1 MAIVLGVGTGRC
13 GTLSLAKLLDGCIG
27 FNCTHEAAPTL
38 SWVVSEHEYVDKLCR
53 IRAVDNHGDICAA
66 YLPYLP
72 KFLADIPDLRVIALR
87 RPAEEVAQSF
97 EEWLDTTG
105 PARRHHWYDHG
116 GNGWLQDPY
125 DRTYPS
131 YDIPDRHQ
139 ALLHYVHDYD
149 TQVDQLRRG
158 HPASIMLIHTR
169 DLGDT
174 DVQQWIFD
182 FADIPRT
189 GQRPQPGIN
198 YNSRK
203 EFTVNEQTLETIY
216 PPAADLMRRWR
227 RVERRAGPGELTTN
241 DVKPMRPPRT
251 PVDDLTRAVRLIR
264 SAADRRQRQA
274 HPSPPSPDAD

>member
-1 MAIVLGVGTGRC
+1 MAFLIGCGTGRC
-13 GTLSLAKLLDGCIG
+13 GTKTLAMLLDGCKG
-27 FNCTHEAAPTL
+27 FDCTHEARPTL
-38 SWVVSEHEYVDKLCR
+38 SWTVSDHEYADKLAR
-53 IRAVDNHGDICAA
+53 IGATGDHGDVCAA

-116 GNGWLQDPY
+116 GDGWLPDPY

-131 YDIPDRHQ
+131 YNIPDRYQ

-149 TQVDQLRRG
+149 TQVDQLRRDYPG
-158 HPASIMLIHTR
+158 SIMLVHTR
-169 DLGDT
+169 DLGDP
-174 DVQQWIFD
+174 DIQQWIFD
-182 FADIPRT
+182 FADIPRAD
-189 GQRPQPGIN
+189 QRPQPGIN

-203 EFTVNEQTLETIY
+203 EFTVNQQTLSAIY

-227 RVERRAGPGELTTN
+227 LVERRAGPGELTTN
-241 DVKPMRPPRT
+241 DAKPVRPPRT
-251 PVDDLTRAVRLIR
+251 PIDDLTRAVRLIR
-264 SAADRRQRQA
+264 AAADRRQRQA
-274 HPSPPSPDAD
+274 DPTPPNPDAD